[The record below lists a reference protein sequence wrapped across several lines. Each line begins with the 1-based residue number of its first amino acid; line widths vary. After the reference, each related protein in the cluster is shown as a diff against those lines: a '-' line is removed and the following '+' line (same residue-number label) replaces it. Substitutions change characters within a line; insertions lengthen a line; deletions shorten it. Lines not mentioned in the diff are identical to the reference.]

1 MPVGSTAS
9 NERYTRMRTLSIRIN
24 HIKRIYHHTPERTA
38 ELIATDEAEL
48 KELEHEE
55 ESTKLLR
62 HIPLC
67 RNPNNN
73 DDNKSITM
81 LLSLIRLYLKRKK
94 ISLL

>member
-9 NERYTRMRTLSIRIN
+9 NERYTRMRTLSI
-24 HIKRIYHHTPERTA
+24 RIYHHTPERTA